1 MKPKEE
7 TKPIKDTPDNQSRAT
22 IIFNDLINKRKEFM
36 SELYE
41 SIDYNN
47 FKFEYV
53 GRTKD
58 VSFYEYRDS
67 KERFNAIKIVRLDL
81 VRQRI
86 SKRSS

>member
-1 MKPKEE
+1 
-7 TKPIKDTPDNQSRAT
+7 
-22 IIFNDLINKRKEFM
+22 M

-53 GRTKD
+53 DRTKD